1 MTMDRHERAFHEA
14 EKLIGRF
21 AWVVDQWLREEPLME
36 ASAGELTRA
45 QWEALRY
52 VGQHDPAYVGQ
63 LSSGLAISPPA
74 ATKAI
79 DRLFAKG
86 LVDRRE
92 DPQDRRQHLLSVTEE
107 GQGHLDRIAARQEQ
121 RLKSVLD
128 RLEPRDRQAL
138 LKGLRA
144 FLTAAYGQD
153 HPLVERSCERC
164 GVACFEACVVHQA
177 HVALYGTPVAR
188 V

>member
-1 MTMDRHERAFHEA
+1 VDKQDRALREA

-21 AWVVDQWLREEPLME
+21 AWVIEQWLREDPVAE
-36 ASAGELTRA
+36 ATEGELTRP

-52 VGQHDPAYVGQ
+52 VGQHDPAFVGQ
-63 LSSGLAISPPA
+63 LSSGLGISPPA

-79 DRLFAKG
+79 DRLHAKG
-86 LVDRRE
+86 LIDRRE
-92 DPQDRRQHLLSVTEE
+92 DPQDRRQHLLTVTED
-107 GQGHLDRIAARQEQ
+107 GLRHLDAVSGRQAE
-121 RLKSVLD
+121 RLSGVLG
-128 RLEPRDRQAL
+128 RLDPGDKRAL

-144 FLTAAYGQD
+144 FLTSAYGQD

-164 GVACFEACVVHQA
+164 GVGCFEACVVNQA
-177 HVALYGTPVAR
+177 HVALYGTPIAR